1 VNEGTKMKTAIYAL
15 IIAALVA
22 IGYGGWCLERWI
34 NWKFSYG
41 AKVEAR
47 LERVEKRLEALE
59 RSK

>member
-1 VNEGTKMKTAIYAL
+1 MKTAIYAL

>member
-1 VNEGTKMKTAIYAL
+1 MKTAIYAFML
-15 IIAALVA
+15 ALAVA
-22 IGYGGWCLERWI
+22 LGYGGWCLERWI

-41 AKVEAR
+41 EKVEER